1 MCEIGSGN
9 QSAFNR
15 AVFMM
20 NCLHYVQSVLVY
32 PITKNKADDIEKQI
46 QEYADI
52 VVGEQKSGRLYDI
65 PSTIRSARCITSGIA
80 PIIHAMETKDEQAR
94 DMKTAH
100 VYYR

>member
-1 MCEIGSGN
+1 MCEIGAGN

-32 PITKNKADDIEKQI
+32 PFTRNKADDIEKQI
-46 QEYADI
+46 QEYVDI
-52 VVGEQKSGRLYDI
+52 VVDEQHAVLLKQ
-65 PSTIRSARCITSGIA
+65 SGIA

-94 DMKTAH
+94 NMKTAH
-100 VYYR
+100 VYYRTDVEQ